1 MNMNYHEVGESLMN
15 LLLMI
20 NVQVVPPPIDNTDRF
35 ILEDLWNGAMDSL
48 GLDNFSSRKF

>member
-1 MNMNYHEVGESLMN
+1 MNYHEVGESLMN